1 MKLPTPLHSW
11 RLTPQEARTLQ
22 ATLAQ
27 RVQIEPLKGRPRRIA
42 GLDAALS
49 RDGTRMVGAVVL
61 WDLDTGSVLEEAVA
75 WSPLAFP
82 YVPGLLSFRE
92 APALLAALGR
102 LRLSPDLL
110 LCDGQGLAHPRK
122 FGLACHLG
130 LLCDLPSVGCA
141 KSRLVGD
148 ATDPGSQKGSFT
160 PLIHEGHIVGA
171 ALRTRTGAKPIFVSA
186 GHKCDLASAIELVLA
201 CSYTHRLP
209 EPTHRAD
216 RLAHKARMGMLGR
229 YNG

>member
-216 RLAHKARMGMLGR
+216 RLADKARMGMLGR